1 MSFMTPILMVP
12 SVYCA
17 CAPGHPRATASA
29 VRLMSRFIGVSPLRR
44 LGVGPYPQIVM
55 EFFARLNTR
64 AERLYRP
71 LALRRRSAAD
81 FPLPVL
87 HGRASLVVVYRWTI
101 RGAGRGQRLR
111 SAIRLKLSR
120 QYDPAAWFH
129 AAKPDN
135 TN

>member
-44 LGVGPYPQIVM
+44 LGVGPNPQIVM

-71 LALRRRSAAD
+71 LALRRRSA
-81 FPLPVL
+81 
-87 HGRASLVVVYRWTI
+87 
-101 RGAGRGQRLR
+101 
-111 SAIRLKLSR
+111 IRLKLSR

-135 TN
+135 TNCGFCGEAST